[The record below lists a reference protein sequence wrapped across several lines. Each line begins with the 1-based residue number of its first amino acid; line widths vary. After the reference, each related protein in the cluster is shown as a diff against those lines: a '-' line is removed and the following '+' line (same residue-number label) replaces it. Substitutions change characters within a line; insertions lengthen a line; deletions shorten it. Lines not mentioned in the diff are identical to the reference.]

1 MNKMIVFLG
10 NPGNQYEKTRHNAG
24 RLFCSFL
31 NPAGPWQT
39 KFHGEF
45 FKEGEV
51 VWLRPST
58 YMNESGLSVRECS
71 DFFGIP
77 ADRILA
83 VHDDIE
89 LGFGRVILR
98 AGGGTGGHN
107 GLRSLKQHLG
117 TDGFVRLRIGVG
129 RPEGPM
135 DVASFVLSRFSEK
148 EETELPA
155 VFSLAREQ
163 LRTFIGV

>member
-1 MNKMIVFLG
+1 MHKMIVFLG

-24 RLFCSFL
+24 RLFCSYL
-31 NPAGPWQT
+31 NLPGPWQT

-45 FKEGEV
+45 FKEGEA

-71 DFFGIP
+71 DFFGIS
-77 ADRILA
+77 ADGILV

-107 GLRSLKQHLG
+107 GLRSVKQHLG

-129 RPEGPM
+129 RPEGPV

-148 EETELPA
+148 EETELPS

-163 LRTFIGV
+163 LKTFIGV